1 MLRNRGEELHN
12 METLRYKN
20 KLSLYPYDT
29 TNYSITVPTCNIVH
43 MAMVTGII
51 F

>member
-1 MLRNRGEELHN
+1 MLQNRGEELHN

-29 TNYSITVPTCNIVH
+29 NYSITVPTCNIVH
-43 MAMVTGII
+43 MAVVTGII
-51 F
+51 I